1 VGLIGNPSDGYGG
14 KTIAFTLRNFHAEV
28 VLYPWDQ
35 IEIIWSEQDKS
46 RFKSIGE
53 LVEDVDLNGYYGGV
67 RLVKATIKRFA
78 EYCRD
83 HEIALQR
90 EPFSVRYTTD
100 IPRGVGLSGSSAII
114 VATLR
119 CLLEY
124 YGVHVDLPV
133 LASLA
138 RAVENDELGI
148 ACGYQDRVA
157 QVYQGLVYMDFAE
170 MADVGGYPCGHYERI
185 DASLLPPLFL
195 IYDVATSKTSQ
206 SVHGPLRTRVQ
217 DNQLLAEVIQRIAD
231 LVPRARQA
239 ILAQDA
245 RSLHALMN
253 ENFDLRSSLY
263 PIRPQHRAMIE
274 TARSLGASAKFAGSG
289 GSVVGVCSDT
299 QMFQDLQQALV
310 ENGSE
315 WKIIRPDIAP
325 PFEPQTYGV
334 SERL

>member
-83 HEIALQR
+83 HEIALER

-119 CLLEY
+119 CLMEY
-124 YGVHVDLPV
+124 FAAPIDLPV

-157 QVYQGLVYMDFAE
+157 QVYQGLVYMNFAD
-170 MADVGGYPCGHYERI
+170 MVDVGGYACGHYERI
-185 DASLLPPLFL
+185 DAALLPPVYL
-195 IYDVATSKTSQ
+195 IYDVAMSKTSQ

-217 DNQLLAEVIQRIAD
+217 DNRLLAEVIQRIAD
-231 LVPRARQA
+231 LVPRAKQA

-245 RSLHALMN
+245 HCLHELMN

-263 PIRPQHRAMIE
+263 PIRPQHRAMIDA
-274 TARSLGASAKFAGSG
+274 ARSVGASAKFAGSG
-289 GSVVGVCSDT
+289 GSVVGVYRDE
-299 QMFQDLQQALV
+299 QMFRDLQQVLA
-310 ENGSE
+310 ESRSH
-315 WKIIRPDIAP
+315 WRIIRPDIAP
-325 PFEPQTYGV
+325 PFE
-334 SERL
+334 LH